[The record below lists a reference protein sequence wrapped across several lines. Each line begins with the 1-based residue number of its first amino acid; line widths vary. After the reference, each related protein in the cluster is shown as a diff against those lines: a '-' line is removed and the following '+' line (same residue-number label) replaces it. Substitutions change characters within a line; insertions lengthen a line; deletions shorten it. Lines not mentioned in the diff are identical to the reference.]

1 MENFNRFKPVFA
13 RFPFMFNGE
22 KYEPGDL
29 FEAQPHIVQRMW
41 FARKLTHIGEV
52 TTDEVTT
59 DEVTTDEVTTDEVT
73 TDEVSAVS
81 LEHTGAGWYNVL
93 MHGAVINPEKIK
105 GKQRAVDWAVET
117 LGVTAEDIEA

>member
-41 FARKLTHIGEV
+41 FARKLTHVGEV
-52 TTDEVTT
+52 KDESPKTVDTTPAA
-59 DEVTTDEVTTDEVT
+59 
-73 TDEVSAVS
+73 DEVSAVS

-93 MHGAVINPEKIK
+93 MHGAVMNPEKIK
-105 GKQRAVDWAVET
+105 GKQKAVDWAVET
-117 LGVTAEDIEA
+117 LGVTADDIEA